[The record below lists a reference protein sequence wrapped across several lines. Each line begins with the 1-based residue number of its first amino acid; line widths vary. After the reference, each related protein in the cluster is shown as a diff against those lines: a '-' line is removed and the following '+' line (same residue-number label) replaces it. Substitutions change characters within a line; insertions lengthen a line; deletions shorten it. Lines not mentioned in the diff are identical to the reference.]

1 MKALLLS
8 IVIAFSSSFALAKDS
23 TSCPLADTTF
33 TSSEGALTKR
43 GQKYNTNNGVR
54 VTHNG
59 TSAVK

>member
-8 IVIAFSSSFALAKDS
+8 IVIAFSSSLALAKDS
-23 TSCPLADTTF
+23 TSCPLADSNF
-33 TSSEGALTKR
+33 GSHEGAYTKP